1 MRIKPIIKGAAVA
14 AAGVSA
20 YLFCSPYKKNIVMIG
35 HRGLSAKYL
44 ENTERAFIEAAKNGS
59 GGIETDVRI
68 TKDGVFVL
76 NHNPMVNYKDGTH
89 LVIADSTYAEL
100 SAKPLWNPHS
110 NEDIFICTFKR
121 YLEICKE
128 FDLVAFIEVKGE
140 FPDEKL
146 KEMFEMASQ
155 IHSISRCSLQSFNT
169 ANLDK
174 ARSICPE
181 LSLMLTYEDKNVDW
195 NICLEK
201 GYDIDMEYTL
211 LTRGILKKFHEHG
224 LKVGVWTV
232 NDPFVLSWMRWYDLD
247 YIESDIFGS

>member
-1 MRIKPIIKGAAVA
+1 MKLKPIVAGALVA
-14 AAGVSA
+14 AAGASA
-20 YLFCSPYKKNIVMIG
+20 YLFGSPYKKNIVMIA
-35 HRGLSAKYL
+35 HRGLSAKFL
-44 ENTERAFIEAAKNGS
+44 ENTEVAFIEAAKNGS

-76 NHNPMVNYKDGTH
+76 NHNPMVNYKDGTY
-89 LVIADSTYAEL
+89 LNIADSTYAEL

-110 NEDIFICTFKR
+110 NEDIFICTFER

-146 KEMFEMASQ
+146 KEMFEMAAR
-155 IHSISRCSLQSFNT
+155 IHSLPKCSLQSFNT

-174 ARSICPE
+174 VRSMFPE
-181 LSLMLTYEDKNVDW
+181 LSIMLTYEDKNIDW
-195 NICLEK
+195 NICIEK
-201 GYDIDMEYTL
+201 GYDIDMDYSL
-211 LTRGILKKFHEHG
+211 LTRDILNKFHEHG

-232 NDPFVLSWMRWYDLD
+232 NDPLVLARMRWYNLD
-247 YIESDIFGS
+247 YIESDIYGG